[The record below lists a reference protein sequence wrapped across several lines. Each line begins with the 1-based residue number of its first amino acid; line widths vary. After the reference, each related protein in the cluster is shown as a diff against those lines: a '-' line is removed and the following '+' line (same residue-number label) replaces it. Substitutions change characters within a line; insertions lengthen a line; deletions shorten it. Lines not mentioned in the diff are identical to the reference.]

1 LDARRGI
8 AIKLKRQSPLY
19 ELLCIIIAAIIGVIL
34 ANRYEFFEL
43 FSQWSRAHE
52 EWQIDEIFTAF
63 IVLTIGLSI
72 FSFRRWREQVRER
85 AELTRLT
92 AEQEKMIIELQA
104 AAEKIKILRGFLPI
118 CSHCKKIRNDEGYWQ
133 QLERY
138 ISEHSEA
145 QFSHGI
151 CPACLKERY
160 SDVLHKEDSLLQ

>member
-1 LDARRGI
+1 MANN
-8 AIKLKRQSPLY
+8 LKQPSPLL

-34 ANRYEFFEL
+34 ANRYEFVEL
-43 FSQWSRAHE
+43 FYQWSKAHE
-52 EWQIDEIFTAF
+52 DWQIDEIFTTF
-63 IVLTIGLSI
+63 VIFTIGLSI
-72 FSFRRWREQVRER
+72 FSFRRWQEQVREH
-85 AELTRLT
+85 AELILLMV
-92 AEQEKMIIELQA
+92 EKEKMIVELQE

-151 CPACLKERY
+151 CPTCAKEHYPEFLR
-160 SDVLHKEDSLLQ
+160 KKDSLLQ